1 MSEMNDAS
9 QKLNASQ
16 KLLLA
21 AINLGT
27 KKNAADAAA
36 HAYSEAI
43 GQYNE
48 AFEEYR
54 KQKED

>member
-1 MSEMNDAS
+1 MSEIA
-9 QKLNASQ
+9 
-16 KLLLA
+16 LA
-21 AINLGT
+21 AINLGMT
-27 KKNAADAAA
+27 KNAADAAA
-36 HAYSEAI
+36 HVYSEAI

>member
-1 MSEMNDAS
+1 M
-9 QKLNASQ
+9 QKISANQ

-36 HAYSEAI
+36 HAYSAAI

-54 KQKED
+54 KQEED

>member
-1 MSEMNDAS
+1 MAEMNDALS
-9 QKLNASQ
+9 ASQ

-27 KKNAADAAA
+27 KKNEADAAA

-48 AFEEYR
+48 AFEEYK
-54 KQKED
+54 KQKEED

>member
-1 MSEMNDAS
+1 MAEISDTN
-9 QKLNASQ
+9 Q

-21 AINLGT
+21 AIDLGT

-43 GQYNE
+43 RQYNE
-48 AFEEYR
+48 AFEEYK

>member
-1 MSEMNDAS
+1 MPKISDT
-9 QKLNASQ
+9 SQ

-27 KKNAADAAA
+27 TKNAADAAA

-48 AFEEYR
+48 AFKEYEN
-54 KQKED
+54 QKEE

>member
-1 MSEMNDAS
+1 MTEISDA
-9 QKLNASQ
+9 NQ

-21 AINLGT
+21 AINLGM

-43 GQYNE
+43 GQYNK
-48 AFEEYR
+48 AFEEYK